1 MHAIGNRLGHYR
13 VLEKLG
19 SGGMGEVYVAEDTKL
34 GRRVALKFL
43 RPDVADARDT
53 RARVLREAR
62 AAAAL
67 NHPNIVHLYSVEEVD
82 DRVFITMELVAGRS
96 LRQLLRDSTGLP
108 VAKAIAFGAQMADG
122 LASAHDVGI
131 VHRDFKPANVM
142 ITDDERVKIL
152 DFGVAKFTERLS
164 TADPDDSTTSG
175 AESSGGLAVGTA
187 GYMSP
192 EQALGRSVDARADL
206 FALGVVLFEMATGRA
221 PFQGDTAAAVF
232 DHLLNRPQPPLLTL
246 KPTLPRALETI
257 IDKALEKD
265 PDRRYRSAGEILQEL
280 RAVDVSMA
288 STVTPAPPYSDP
300 GLSSSIV
307 VLPFVDLSPG
317 KDQEYF
323 CHGITEEIINA
334 LSRVHGMHVISRTS
348 AFAFQGRDVEITEI
362 GRRLRVGR
370 VLEGSV
376 RKAGDRVRISA
387 QLVNAGDGYQIW
399 SKRFERELSD
409 VFAIQDEIAAG
420 ILDEFRLRPD
430 AAPLEHASSN
440 VPAHEAY
447 LRGKY
452 ALNKWTDA
460 AVRQAIVHFDEAVS
474 HDADFAAP
482 YAALAEAYVWLY
494 SSLGIL
500 PARDTVPHARRAI
513 DQALS
518 LEPGLAHAHKVRG
531 LIAMN
536 HDWDRQA
543 AEQSLTRALQLGP
556 GSAST
561 HLWNAWRCA
570 VLEGR
575 HDLALVEL
583 EQAERLDPL
592 DLQVKT
598 QIGYVHHFRHDLDRA
613 IAQFESVVAL
623 EPSFAFAH
631 YALGDACT
639 QRGQFERAIE
649 EFNTAITLG
658 GRSVNHVGVLGYTY
672 ARSGDRDRAIDHL
685 QELTARASDSY
696 VSPMWFALVHLGL
709 LDLESLFG
717 WLNRAFEERDGS
729 LILVTVAVEFDP
741 VREDARFRALLDRM
755 GVGPLASST

>member
-1 MHAIGNRLGHYR
+1 MASIGSRLAHYL
-13 VLEKLG
+13 VLDKLG
-19 SGGMGEVYVAEDTKL
+19 SGGMGDVFVAEDTKL

-43 RPDVADARDT
+43 RPEIAEARDS
-53 RARVLREAR
+53 RARFLREAR

-67 NHPNIVHLYSVEEVD
+67 NHPNIVHLYSVEEAG
-82 DRVFITMELVAGRS
+82 DRVFITMELVEGRS
-96 LRQLLRDSTGLP
+96 LRQVLRDGTGLSL
-108 VAKAIAFGAQMADG
+108 ARTIAFAAQMADG
-122 LASAHDVGI
+122 LASAHAAGI
-131 VHRDFKPANVM
+131 VHRDLKPGNVM
-142 ITDDERVKIL
+142 ITGDDRVKIL
-152 DFGVAKFTERLS
+152 DFGVAKFVEPVS
-164 TADPDDSTTSG
+164 TADPEDPTTSED
-175 AESSGGLAVGTA
+175 ESSGGRAVGTT

-192 EQALGRSVDARADL
+192 EQALGRPVDARADL

-246 KPTLPRALETI
+246 KPMLPRALEVI

-265 PDRRYRSAGEILQEL
+265 PDRRYRLAGEILRDL

-288 STVTPAPPYSDP
+288 PAATPAAPSPER
-300 GLSSSIV
+300 GRSSSIA
-307 VLPFVDLSPG
+307 VLPFVDMSPD

-348 AFAFQGRDVEITEI
+348 AFAFQGKDVEVTEI
-362 GRRLRVGR
+362 GRRLRVGT

-376 RKAGDRVRISA
+376 RKAGDRVRITA
-387 QLVNAGDGYQIW
+387 QLVSADDGYQIW

-420 ILDEFRLRPD
+420 ILDEFRIRPE
-430 AAPLEHASSN
+430 AAPQERASLN
-440 VPAHEAY
+440 VPAHDAY
-447 LRGKY
+447 LKGMY

-460 AVRQAIVHFDEAVS
+460 AVRHAIVDFNHAIAQ
-474 HDADFAAP
+474 DAGFAPP
-482 YAALAEAYVWLY
+482 YAALAEAHVWLY

-500 PARDTVPHARRAI
+500 PARETVPHARRAV
-513 DQALS
+513 DRALS

-536 HDWDRQA
+536 HDWDRKG
-543 AEQSLTRALQLGP
+543 AEQALTRALQLGP
-556 GSAST
+556 GAAST
-561 HLWNAWRCA
+561 HLWNAWRLA
-570 VLEGR
+570 VLESR
-575 HDLALVEL
+575 HDLALIEL
-583 EQAERLDPL
+583 ERAEQLDPL

-613 IAQFESVVAL
+613 IAQFEKVVTV

-639 QRGQFERAIE
+639 QRGQYERAIH
-649 EFNTAITLG
+649 EFNRAIELS

-672 ARSGDRDRAIDHL
+672 ARSGNRDRATAHL
-685 QELTARASDSY
+685 EELRSRAADGY

-709 LDLESLFG
+709 SDLDSLFQ
-717 WLNRAFEERDGS
+717 WLDRAFDERDGS
-729 LILVTVAVEFDP
+729 LILVTAAVEFDP
-741 VREDARFRALLDRM
+741 VRGDARFKALLDRM
-755 GVGPLASST
+755 GVSPGA